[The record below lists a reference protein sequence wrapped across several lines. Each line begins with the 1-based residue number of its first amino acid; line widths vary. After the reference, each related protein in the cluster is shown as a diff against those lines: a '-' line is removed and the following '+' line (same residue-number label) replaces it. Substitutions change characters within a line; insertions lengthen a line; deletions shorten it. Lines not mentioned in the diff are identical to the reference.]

1 MSSERNLLHFNL
13 KKLKSHQKEFGFV
26 KKKKDL
32 QLKNSSRIVN
42 KYTAVILMNVYISE
56 ISSALNCAIL
66 NATVKHQKIFFKTL

>member
-13 KKLKSHQKEFGFV
+13 KKFKSHQKEFGFV

-56 ISSALNCAIL
+56 ISSVLNCAIL